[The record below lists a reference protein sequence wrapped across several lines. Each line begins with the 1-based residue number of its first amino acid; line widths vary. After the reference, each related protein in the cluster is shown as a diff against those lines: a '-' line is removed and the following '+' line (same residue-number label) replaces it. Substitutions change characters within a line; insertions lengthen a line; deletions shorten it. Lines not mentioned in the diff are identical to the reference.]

1 MVKST
6 ICMRTVITR
15 DVYSSRYLGWRG
27 WNNGAGEE
35 NWGLGAILG
44 KKSTV
49 SGLNMTHRVE
59 I

>member
-1 MVKST
+1 
-6 ICMRTVITR
+6 MRTVITR

-35 NWGLGAILG
+35 NWGFGAILG
-44 KKSTV
+44 KKLTV
-49 SGLNMTHRVE
+49 SGLNMTQNALYHLNK